1 MSNRYNHDGNNK
13 GLRKEQKKYIP
24 KNQIQSTNERPN
36 PKPSLST
43 SLRQSLPKP
52 SDSAAVSSSATPSMS
67 RIQMG
72 ANGDW
77 VSSRA
82 TGGSFVNYLPQD
94 EAVAT
99 GLRAEEG
106 ALDPMESQRVVD
118 LLNRELSRLLK
129 LSAKEFWTEVAR
141 DTSLHEFL
149 DSFLKFRSRWYDF
162 PHRGANGI
170 VAGVIVGECELSRR
184 VFMVLYRMSSN
195 RDPGARAADSLS
207 LKDHGVLLQGKKLL
221 DLPKL
226 LDICAI
232 YFHEN
237 EDLTRTLVENAI
249 KSQPS
254 IHETLPSVISH
265 FLSIVSMMHQRCNSS
280 LETLFS
286 SGSNGE
292 SGYSK
297 LQADFLEVIDFI
309 NDAIVT
315 LDSFVAA
322 YRLAAIFFSSAVE
335 ISCGNEDLLGTLA
348 RLHDLLL
355 PSLQQGFQIVFVPR
369 GDDMMSSVVTSLKML
384 ALRVVSLGWKL
395 LEICYLGD
403 EVFGNDLAVP
413 VSMKMF
419 PANVED
425 PVIRADIFIQTL
437 REINGISQQAPDKQ
451 LGQTFLQR
459 MEKNHSIMNRINSLR
474 NNGWIFVDDEQF
486 DYISTIVYTPTPN
499 IKDSSLS
506 KAPVMSH
513 ISEVDEDSA
522 MLESKICQIKDLFP
536 EYGSGFLAACLVAYN
551 QNPEEVIQRIL
562 EGTLHAD
569 LQSLDTSLETMPVP
583 NSSAAAINRNDKG
596 KGKLFESSTVAYTD
610 QVSQS
615 KDLMVEGP
623 SVSSTFGGRYVRK
636 SKDDMPYSE
645 TLDSRNEADSVR
657 TAALVSQYE
666 YEDEYDDS
674 FDDLGISI
682 AETATEDN
690 EDLVGQK
697 LSSDLGNSSNSKNA
711 SSAQNASNS
720 KWGSKRKPQYYVK
733 DGKNYSYKV
742 AGSIA
747 VSNSD
752 EASLVTQAQK
762 ELIHGLGR
770 GGNLPLG
777 AVKKLTESEQDSQPD
792 VSAADPR
799 ENVRKSWGRGSRR
812 DLGSG
817 SAAGVPEGQ
826 GKQPN
831 VAEVSERGGRGGNR
845 GRGRGG
851 ASGNHHRK
859 DRAMKKHFAGLSG
872 F

>member
-1 MSNRYNHDGNNK
+1 MSNRYNHDGNK
-13 GLRKEQKKYIP
+13 GLRKDQKKYIP
-24 KNQIQSTNERPN
+24 KNQNQSTNELPN
-36 PKPSLST
+36 PKLTLST

-52 SDSAAVSSSATPSMS
+52 SNSAAVTTSAAPSMS
-67 RIQMG
+67 RIQIG

-82 TGGSFVNYLPQD
+82 SGGNFVNYLPQD

-106 ALDPMESQRVVD
+106 ALDPVESQRVVD

-129 LSAKEFWTEVAR
+129 LNAKEFWREVAM
-141 DTSLHEFL
+141 DTSLLEFL

-170 VAGVIVGECELSRR
+170 VAGVIVGEYELSRR

-232 YFHEN
+232 YGHEN
-237 EDLTRTLVENAI
+237 EDLTRILVENAI

-265 FLSIVSMMHQRCNSS
+265 FLGIASVMHQRCNSS

-286 SGSNGE
+286 SSSHGG

-315 LDSFVAA
+315 LDSFVTA

-355 PSLQQGFQIVFVPR
+355 PSLQQGFQIVLVPQ
-369 GDDMMSSVVTSLKML
+369 GDEMMSNVATSLKIL
-384 ALRVVSLGWKL
+384 ALRIVRLGWKL

-403 EVFGNDLAVP
+403 EVFGNDLPVP

-419 PANVED
+419 PATVED
-425 PVIRADIFIQTL
+425 PVIRADILIQTL
-437 REINGISQQAPDKQ
+437 REINGISQQASDKQ
-451 LGQTFLQR
+451 LAQTFLQR
-459 MEKNHSIMNRINSLR
+459 MEKNHSIMNRINSLQ

-486 DYISTIVYTPTPN
+486 DYLSTIVMYTPTSD
-499 IKDSSLS
+499 IKDPSLS

-513 ISEVDEDSA
+513 ISEVDEDAA

-562 EGTLHAD
+562 EGTLHSD

-583 NSSAAAINRNDKG
+583 NSSATANNRNDKG
-596 KGKLFESSTVAYTD
+596 KGKLFESSTVDYTD
-610 QVSQS
+610 QVSRG
-615 KDLMVEGP
+615 KDLLSEGA
-623 SVSSTFGGRYVRK
+623 SVSSPSVGRFVRK
-636 SKDDMPYSE
+636 SKNDMPYSE
-645 TLDSRNEADSVR
+645 TLDNRNEADPVR
-657 TAALVSQYE
+657 TAALISQYE

-690 EDLVGQK
+690 EDLVK
-697 LSSDLGNSSNSKNA
+697 LSSHLGSSSNSTNG
-711 SSAQNASNS
+711 SSAQNAPNS
-720 KWGSKRKPQYYVK
+720 KWGSRRKPQYYVK

-742 AGSIA
+742 AGSVA
-747 VSNSD
+747 VANSD

-762 ELIHGLGR
+762 ELIYGLGR

-792 VSAADPR
+792 VSEVDPR
-799 ENVRKSWGRGSRR
+799 DNVRKSWGRGRR
-812 DLGSG
+812 ERESG
-817 SAAGVPEGQ
+817 TVAGMPERQ
-826 GKQPN
+826 GKQPI
-831 VAEVSERGGRGGNR
+831 VVEVSERGGRGGNR
-845 GRGRGG
+845 GRGRRGG
-851 ASGNHHRK
+851 DDHHRK